1 MFDQLKPQP
10 ADALLSLIKLYNADP
25 RDSKIDLGVGV
36 YRDETGG
43 TPVFAA
49 VKSAERRLIETQDSK
64 AYLGPEGDVGFVA
77 AVCDLALDG
86 AVADDRVAGLQTP
99 GGTGALRL
107 AIELVVRNLPEAT
120 FWVGTPTWPVHM
132 SILTGLGA
140 RVRTYE
146 HFDVQRQAF
155 NADAMLA
162 AAREAG
168 RGDIFLLH
176 GCCHNPTGA
185 DLAPEH
191 WREVAQILSANG
203 AVPLIDLAYHGLGEG
218 LGADAAG
225 ARHMIGA
232 LPEAL
237 IAYSCDKNFGVYRER
252 TGAVFAIAAD
262 CAAAEVAGSNLAT
275 IARNNWSMP
284 PDHGAAVARLIL
296 TDAELRVQWQ
306 DELQGMQARLSRI
319 RQRLAACGKAGDV
332 DLSHIAAQRGMFA
345 TLPLSPAAIAALRE
359 RHGVY
364 MAGSGRINIAGLAER
379 DCDRFAAALADVEGL

>member
-25 RDSKIDLGVGV
+25 RDTKIDLGVGV

-43 TPVFAA
+43 TPVFAT
-49 VKSAERRLIETQDSK
+49 VKAAERRLIAEQDSK

-77 AVCDLALDG
+77 AVRELALDG
-86 AVADDRVAGLQTP
+86 AVAPDRVVGLQTP

-107 AIELVVRNLPEAT
+107 AIELVVRNLPDTT

-140 RVRTYE
+140 KVRTYE
-146 HFDVQRQAF
+146 HFDIRRQAL
-155 NADAMLA
+155 NADALLA

-185 DLAPEH
+185 DLAIEH
-191 WREVAQILSANG
+191 WREVAQILSGNG

-218 LGADAAG
+218 LDADAAG
-225 ARHMIGA
+225 ARHLLA
-232 LPEAL
+232 AFPEAL
-237 IAYSCDKNFGVYRER
+237 LAYSCDKNFGVYRER

-262 CAAAEVAGSNLAT
+262 AAAAEVAGSNLAT

-284 PDHGAAVARLIL
+284 PDHGAAVARIIL
-296 TDAELRVQWQ
+296 TDAGLRSQWHG
-306 DELQGMQARLSRI
+306 ELQGMQARLSQI
-319 RQRLAACGKAGDV
+319 RQQLAACGTTGDV
-332 DLSHIAAQRGMFA
+332 DLSHIAGQRGMFA
-345 TLPLSPAAIAALRE
+345 TLPLSGAAIVALRE

-379 DCDRFAAALADVEGL
+379 DCDRFVAALADVAGL